1 MATELNNQ
9 RIDQPVVVADVMNG
23 QTIATLQPVYPLS
36 EADFVR
42 LKGGTPVTAAAAVMI
57 FSGVVGYAIGLGPKL
72 ESLITGD
79 LPLLS
84 SGEIKTIGG
93 WSAIALVI
101 YGIGFLLPN
110 ERKSVMKN
118 LSNHFKAAKSST
130 HIIGGGK

>member
-23 QTIATLQPVYPLS
+23 QTIAMLQAIYPLS

-42 LKGGTPVTAAAAVMI
+42 LKGGTPITAATAVMI

-72 ESLITGD
+72 ESLITGNQ
-79 LPLLS
+79 LLLS
-84 SGEIKTIGG
+84 SGEIKTIAV
-93 WSAIALVI
+93 WSAISLAI
-101 YGIGFLLPN
+101 YFIGYCLPN
-110 ERKSVMKN
+110 ERTSVMKK
-118 LSNHFKAAKSST
+118 LSNHFKATKSST

>member
-9 RIDQPVVVADVMNG
+9 RIDRPVVVADVMNG

-42 LKGGTPVTAAAAVMI
+42 LKGGTPVTAAMAVMF

-72 ESLITGD
+72 ESLITSD
-79 LPLLS
+79 QPLLS
-84 SGEIKTIGG
+84 SGEIKTIAG
-93 WSAIALVI
+93 WSAISLVI
-101 YGIGFLLPN
+101 YGIGFFLPN
-110 ERKSVMKN
+110 ERTSVMKK

-130 HIIGGGK
+130 HIIGDGK